1 MKPKRKVNPRKKP
14 CTEAEAQKKADEAFY
29 LAIAIMMSTVAEDE
43 IYDDDGIK
51 ALWDKIN
58 YKADSIAKGYINLFD
73 LVDALREEYGIN
85 VAGVRVRA

>member
-1 MKPKRKVNPRKKP
+1 MAKPKKVNPRKQP
-14 CTEAEAQKKADEAFY
+14 CTKYEAQKMSDEAFY

-43 IYDDDGIK
+43 VYDEDGIK

-85 VAGVRVRA
+85 VAGVRV